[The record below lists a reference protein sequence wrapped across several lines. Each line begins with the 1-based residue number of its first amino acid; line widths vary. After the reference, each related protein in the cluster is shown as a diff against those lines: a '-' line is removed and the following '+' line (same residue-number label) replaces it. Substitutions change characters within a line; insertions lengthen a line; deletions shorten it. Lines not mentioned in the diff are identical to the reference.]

1 MLTAPVRGV
10 LSGVAGLAVLVL
22 AWQIVAVTVYQ
33 RDNGTPGPVPPPFP
47 VVVRAVTG
55 LFGGAYADGLAATA
69 GAALTGYALALV
81 IALVLGVL
89 VMIAPTL
96 GPFASQLGVVAACA
110 PAAAIAPIVVLLS
123 PSGSRAVS
131 VVLALLAVEFP
142 LVVGVLLGLRSA
154 APAQIDLVHAY
165 GGGPWTAIRR
175 VRVISAIPALLAAL
189 KLAAPA
195 AFLGAMTGEFFTV
208 GVDEGAGRLLI
219 SQQYVGDYTG
229 MWAIALLATLVSAL
243 GYGVIAALGRF
254 LAPWTAHTESTR

>member
-1 MLTAPVRGV
+1 MTSTPARGV
-10 LSGVAGLAVLVL
+10 LFGVAGLAVLVL
-22 AWQIVAVTVYQ
+22 AWHIVAVTVYQ
-33 RDNGTPGPVPPPFP
+33 RPNGSPGPVPPPLP
-47 VVVRAVTG
+47 VLVRAATG
-55 LFGGAYADGLAATA
+55 LAGGAYAEGVSATA
-69 GAALTGYALALV
+69 GAALTGYALAVV
-81 IALVLGVL
+81 IALALGIL
-89 VMIAPTL
+89 VMMAPPL

-131 VVLALLAVEFP
+131 VVLAMLAVLFP
-142 LVVGVLLGLRSA
+142 LVIGVLLGLRSA
-154 APAQIDLVHAY
+154 APAQLDLVHAY
-165 GGGPWTAIRR
+165 GGNTWTAIRK

-229 MWAIALLATLVSAL
+229 MWAIALLATVVSAL
-243 GYGVIAALGRF
+243 GYGAIALLGRV
-254 LAPWTAHTESTR
+254 LAPWTTHTGGTR

>member
-1 MLTAPVRGV
+1 MTSTPARGV
-10 LSGVAGLAVLVL
+10 LFGAVGLAVLVM
-22 AWQIVAVTVYQ
+22 AWHIVAVTVYQ
-33 RDNGTPGPVPPPFP
+33 RPNGSPGPVPPPLP
-47 VVVRAVTG
+47 VLVRAATG
-55 LFGGAYADGLAATA
+55 LVDGAYAEGVAATA
-69 GAALTGYALALV
+69 GAALTGYALAVV
-81 IALVLGVL
+81 IALALGIL
-89 VMIAPTL
+89 VMMAPPL

-131 VVLALLAVEFP
+131 VVLAMLAVLFP

-154 APAQIDLVHAY
+154 AAAQLDLVHAY
-165 GGGPWTAIRR
+165 GGNAWTAIRK

-229 MWAIALLATLVSAL
+229 MWAIALLATVVSAL
-243 GYGVIAALGRF
+243 GYGAIALLGRV
-254 LAPWTAHTESTR
+254 LAPWTTHTGGTR

>member
-1 MLTAPVRGV
+1 MTSIPARGV
-10 LSGVAGLAVLVL
+10 LFGAAGLAVLAM
-22 AWQIVAVTVYQ
+22 AWHIVAVTVYQ
-33 RDNGTPGPVPPPFP
+33 RPNGSPGPVPPPLP
-47 VVVRAVTG
+47 VLVRAATG
-55 LFGGAYADGLAATA
+55 LGDGAYEEGVAATA
-69 GAALTGYALALV
+69 GAALIGYGVAVV
-81 IALVLGVL
+81 IALGLGIL
-89 VMIAPTL
+89 VMMAPPL

-131 VVLALLAVEFP
+131 VVLAMLAVLFP

-154 APAQIDLVHAY
+154 APAQLDLVHAY
-165 GGGPWTAIRR
+165 GGTAWTAIRK

-229 MWAIALLATLVSAL
+229 MWAIALLATVVSAL
-243 GYGVIAALGRF
+243 GYGAIALLGRV
-254 LAPWTAHTESTR
+254 LAPWTTHTGGTR

>member
-1 MLTAPVRGV
+1 MTSIPARGV
-10 LSGVAGLAVLVL
+10 LFGAAGLAVLVM
-22 AWQIVAVTVYQ
+22 AWHIVAVTVYQ
-33 RDNGTPGPVPPPFP
+33 RPNGSPGPVPPPLP
-47 VVVRAVTG
+47 VLVRAATG
-55 LFGGAYADGLAATA
+55 LGDGAYAEGVAATA
-69 GAALTGYALALV
+69 GAALVGYGVAVV
-81 IALVLGVL
+81 IALGLGIL
-89 VMIAPTL
+89 VMMAPPL

-131 VVLALLAVEFP
+131 VVLAMLAVLFP

-154 APAQIDLVHAY
+154 APAQLDLVHAY
-165 GGGPWTAIRR
+165 GGTAWTAIRK

-229 MWAIALLATLVSAL
+229 MWAIALLATVVSAL
-243 GYGVIAALGRF
+243 GYGAIALLGRI
-254 LAPWTAHTESTR
+254 LAPWTTHTGGTR

>member
-1 MLTAPVRGV
+1 MNPTAVRGV
-10 LSGVAGLAVLVL
+10 LFGAAGLAVLVV
-22 AWQIVAVTVYQ
+22 AWQIVAVTVYL
-33 RDNGTPGPVPPPFP
+33 RPNGSAGPVPPPIP
-47 VVVRAVTG
+47 VAVRAVTG
-55 LFGGAYADGLAATA
+55 LVGGAYADGLGATA
-69 GAALTGYALALV
+69 GAALTGYALAV
-81 IALVLGVL
+81 MIALVLGIL
-89 VMIAPTL
+89 VMIAPPF

-110 PAAAIAPIVVLLS
+110 PAAAVAPIVVLLS

-142 LVVGVLLGLRSA
+142 LIVGVLLGLRSA

-165 GGGPWTAIRR
+165 GGGAWLAIRK

-229 MWAIALLATLVSAL
+229 MWAIALLATVVSAL
-243 GYGVIAALGRF
+243 GYGAVALLGRL
-254 LAPWTAHTESTR
+254 LAPWTTHAGSIA

>member
-1 MLTAPVRGV
+1 MIPTPARGV
-10 LSGVAGLAVLVL
+10 LAGAAGLAVLMV
-22 AWQIVAVTVYQ
+22 AWHVVAVTVYL
-33 RDNGTPGPVPPPFP
+33 RDNGTPGPVPPPLP
-47 VVVRAVTG
+47 VFARAVTG
-55 LFGGAYADGLAATA
+55 LVDGAYAEGLAATA
-69 GAALTGYALALV
+69 GAALTGYGLAVVIALALG
-81 IALVLGVL
+81 IL
-89 VMIAPTL
+89 VMIAPAL

-165 GGGPWTAIRR
+165 GGGAWTAVRK
-175 VRVISAIPALLAAL
+175 VRVVSAIPALLAAL

-243 GYGVIAALGRF
+243 GYGAVAALGRV
-254 LAPWTAHTESTR
+254 LAPWTAHTGSTR